1 MSAALSMPTSMPMH
15 PQPFQLGSTLGAFD
29 AKTHFSRILEMV
41 SKGNEF
47 IVTKHGK
54 AVAKISPM
62 ADTAP
67 IDHEALIATRR
78 AVIARMKA
86 SRIKLAP
93 DQTIEGLIAEGRRW

>member
-1 MSAALSMPTSMPMH
+1 MPTSMPMH

-41 SKGNEF
+41 SKGKEF

-62 ADTAP
+62 VDSVDADAKAL
-67 IDHEALIATRR
+67 HQKRVEAVEWI
-78 AVIARMKA
+78 KA
-86 SRIKLAP
+86 NRFTLAKG
-93 DQTIEGLIAEGRRW
+93 QTIRDLIDDGRRF